1 MVELSLST
9 EGGGREGGRERG
21 REGGRERGRGE
32 EREGGRETVRKG
44 GGRREG
50 EGGRD
55 GEGWIKIPDF
65 TKIVIQSSY
74 FLLKAA
80 IPSSFTCTSC
90 PQRL

>member
-9 EGGGREGGRERG
+9 EGGGREGGREGGRGEEERG
-21 REGGRERGRGE
+21 REGGRE
-32 EREGGRETVRKG
+32 GGREKGRREEG
-44 GGRREG
+44 GGR